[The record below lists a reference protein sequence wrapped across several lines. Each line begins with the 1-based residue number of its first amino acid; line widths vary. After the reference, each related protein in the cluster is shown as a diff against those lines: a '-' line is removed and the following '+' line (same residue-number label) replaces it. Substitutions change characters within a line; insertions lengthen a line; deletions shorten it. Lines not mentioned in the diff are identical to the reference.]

1 MTTRRLGRRGTVAAG
16 VLLLWGAGLG
26 VLARRELTARGSDG
40 ARLAAVASRVSPG
53 NAFYAVEQGGTQI
66 GYASSTIDTTT
77 TEIRVDDDFVA
88 DMPVGG
94 TLHRASASSR
104 VRLTRGFAL
113 RTFAVEIE
121 SDAGPIRVTGRT
133 QGDSL
138 LLVAVS
144 TNGEPADTQ
153 RVVTNGPVLLPTL
166 LPLAVALGE
175 RPRVGARYTLSVFDP
190 TAMAPR
196 PTTIAV
202 RAESLFVVDDS
213 AAVDRATRR
222 WHPAHRDTVRAWRI
236 ESETADAGG
245 SAAAGARPGFAGWVD
260 ADGRLVELAPPG
272 GLVLRRTAY
281 EIAFENWRV
290 AALQRAGRTVTAD
303 EDIMESTAIAASAP
317 LGEKEVEQLR
327 VRLGGV
333 DLAGYDLNGSRQVL
347 LGNTLMV
354 IRERPDQLRAMYTL
368 PTDESMRATFAR
380 ELESEPLLQASNP
393 KIVELAHRLAAGARD
408 PRVVAERINQWMYDS
423 LAKEITFGLPNAVQ
437 VLESR
442 KGDCNEHTQLY
453 IALARAAGIPAR
465 PAAGLA
471 YVRGKFYYHAWPEVF
486 LGTWVAVDPTF
497 GEFPADAAH
506 LRFVN
511 GGLDRQAELL
521 RLIGKLKIEV
531 LAKR

>member
-1 MTTRRLGRRGTVAAG
+1 MRVSRRGAVAAG
-16 VLLLWGAGLG
+16 VLLLWVAGLG
-26 VLARRELTARGSDG
+26 VLARRELAGRGG
-40 ARLAAVASRVSPG
+40 AVERLAAMAARVAPG
-53 NAFYAVEQGGTQI
+53 SAFYAVEQGGTQI

-77 TEIRVDDDFVA
+77 SEIRVDDDFVA
-88 DMPVGG
+88 DVPVGG
-94 TLHRASASSR
+94 ARHRASASSR

-113 RTFAVEIE
+113 KTFSVEVE
-121 SDAGPIRVTGRT
+121 SDAGPLRITGRAD
-133 QGDSL
+133 GDSL
-138 LLVAVS
+138 LFVAVS
-144 TNGEPADTQ
+144 TNGEPADTE
-153 RVVTNGPVLLPTL
+153 RVVTSGPVLLPTL

-190 TAMAPR
+190 TTMAPR

-213 AAVDRATRR
+213 AAVDPATKR
-222 WHPAHRDTVRAWRI
+222 WSAAHRDTVRAWQI
-236 ESETADAGG
+236 ASEAPAGVAATAGSATPGG
-245 SAAAGARPGFAGWVD
+245 SGFTGWVD
-260 ADGRLVELAPPG
+260 ADGRIVEMTPPG
-272 GLVLRRTAY
+272 GFFLRRTAY
-281 EIAFENWRV
+281 EMAFENWRL
-290 AALQRAGRTVTAD
+290 AGLTHATHALRAD

-333 DLAGYDLNGSRQVL
+333 DLGGYDLNGSRQVL

-354 IRERPDQLRAMYTL
+354 IRERPDQLRAAYSL
-368 PTDESMRATFAR
+368 PLDESMRATFAAD
-380 ELESEPLLQASNP
+380 LAAEPLLQTTNP
-393 KIVELAHRLAAGARD
+393 KIVALARRLAGGSRD
-408 PRVVAERINQWMYDS
+408 PRVVAERINRWMYDS

-437 VLESR
+437 VLEAR
-442 KGDCNEHTQLY
+442 KGDCNEHAQLY

-471 YVRGKFYYHAWPEVF
+471 WVRGKFYYHAWPEVF

-521 RLIGKLKIEV
+521 RLIGKLKIDV
-531 LAKR
+531 LAKK